1 MFVGDEMK
9 FWYIAWKD
17 LKIRFKDL
25 GATVFLFMV
34 PILII
39 TVTSVA
45 LSGTG
50 DVQATSVSLV
60 NLDNGSISKE
70 VVSALKKIK
79 ALDVRDTFTE
89 GTKKKAMTEA
99 EARRLIGRGE
109 NAVAILIPKNFSKHI
124 QSGKSADLVLLRDP
138 GSQVAPS
145 VVEGITRGFADRI
158 SGQSITVQVATGLV
172 MSATRGQADP
182 RKVSGEASGLAQK
195 AWNKTPVG
203 IKTKDVKVIKGKQMD
218 ALKQSV
224 PGYAVMFSLFTML
237 YGGSALLEEKKNGTY
252 RRLLTSPVSKGTILL
267 GKLLPN
273 VLISLFQISVFFGF
287 GSLVF
292 GMELGNS
299 IPALFAISFAVALA
313 VTSMSILMASV
324 VKTDAQLSGF
334 SVLIVL
340 LMSSLGGSWWPL
352 EIVPPFMRTLA
363 HAITINA
370 WALDG
375 FKGVLWYGEGI
386 AGVMPEVGALLLFS
400 AVVFSFGLWRFK
412 FE

>member
-1 MFVGDEMK
+1 MK

-39 TVTSVA
+39 SVTSVA
-45 LSGTG
+45 LSGAG
-50 DVQATSVSLV
+50 DVQAMKVSLV
-60 NLDNGSISKE
+60 NLDDGAISRQ
-70 VVSALKKIK
+70 VVEAFKKIK
-79 ALDVRDTFTE
+79 ALDVVDTYSVGE
-89 GTKKKAMTEA
+89 KRVKMTED
-99 EARRLIGRGE
+99 EARRRIGRGE
-109 NAVAILIPKNFSKHI
+109 NSAALLIPKGFTKNI
-124 QSGKSADLVLLRDP
+124 ESGKSSKLVLLRDP

-145 VVEGITRGFADRI
+145 IVEGIARGFADRI
-158 SGQSITVQVATGLV
+158 SGQSIAVQVATGLV
-172 MSATRGQADP
+172 MSATGGKADP
-182 RKVSGEASGLAQK
+182 RKVSGQASGIAQQAWDK
-195 AWNKTPVG
+195 APVG
-203 IKTKDVKVIKGKQMD
+203 LKTQDVKVIKGKQMD

-252 RRLLTSPVSKGTILL
+252 RRLLSSPISKKTILF

-273 VLISLFQISVFFGF
+273 VIISLLQITIFFAF
-287 GSLVF
+287 GSFVF

-299 IPALFAISFAVALA
+299 ITALFTISLAVALA
-313 VTSMSILMASV
+313 VTSMSILMASI

-363 HAITINA
+363 HAVTINA

-375 FKGVLWYGEGI
+375 FKGVLWYGEGV

-400 AVVFSFGLWRFK
+400 AVVFTVGLWRFK